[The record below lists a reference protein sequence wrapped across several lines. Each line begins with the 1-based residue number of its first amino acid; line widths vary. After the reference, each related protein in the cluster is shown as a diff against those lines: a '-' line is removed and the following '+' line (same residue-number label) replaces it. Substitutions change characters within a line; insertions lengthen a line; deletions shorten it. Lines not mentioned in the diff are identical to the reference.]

1 MKTHKFFYAL
11 AATAML
17 GLSACSS
24 EEPLLQGGNGEGNPP
39 HLLSSYL
46 IDLSNNN

>member
-24 EEPLLQGGNGEGNPP
+24 EEPVLQGANGEGNPP
-39 HLLSSYL
+39 PTC
-46 IDLSNNN
+46 